1 MLDLVVFIL
10 LFVALAIGWLLGRRS
25 KVKSKDDKIAISPI
39 YFKGLS
45 YLFYDEPDESIDSFI
60 HSLDVTSDTLET
72 HLALG
77 NLLRRKGEVD
87 RAIKVHQ
94 NLLARPMLST
104 EQQASAHMELALDY
118 MAAGLLD
125 RAERLLLDLVKEN
138 NSSKDKAL
146 KQLLNVYVEEREW
159 ESAIDTAKKIQPKRL
174 LRSRQIK
181 EPGLTESMAHF
192 SCELAVEANKNSD
205 FQEARRHI
213 KRAYTYDKH
222 SQRAGLMTAQLDYDA
237 AEYTKAIATL
247 QSIPLQNAAM
257 VSGGLKL
264 LIESYNALDDK
275 QGLIDYL
282 TISIRTSSSMAAV
295 LVLAKEMEQFYSREA
310 AMKFLA
316 EELKQRPSLKGLN
329 QLVAYSMEETSGK
342 AKENLLILQQMIRTL
357 IKRKP
362 TYKCQ
367 HCGFPSKIIFWQCPS
382 CKNWG
387 SMELVVGVEGD

>member
-10 LFVALAIGWLLGRRS
+10 LFIALAIGWLLGRKS
-25 KVKSKDDKIAISPI
+25 KVKSKDDKVAISPI

-87 RAIKVHQ
+87 RAIKIHQ
-94 NLLARPMLST
+94 NLLARPILSA

-118 MAAGLLD
+118 VAAGLLD

-138 NSSKDKAL
+138 NSLKDKAL
-146 KQLLNVYVEEREW
+146 KQLLNIYVEEREW

-181 EPGLTESMAHF
+181 ESGLTESMAHF
-192 SCELAVEANKNSD
+192 SCELAVEAKKNSD
-205 FQEARRHI
+205 LQEARRHI
-213 KRAYTYDKH
+213 KRAYAYDKH
-222 SQRAGLMTAQLDYDA
+222 SQRAGLMTAQLDYEIG
-237 AEYTKAIATL
+237 EYAKAITSL
-247 QSIPLQNAAM
+247 QSIPLQHAAM

-264 LIESYNALDDK
+264 LIDSYNALDDK

-282 TISIRTSSSMAAV
+282 TISIRSSNSMAAV
-295 LVLAKEMEQFYSREA
+295 LVLANEMEQFYSREA

-329 QLVAYSMEETSGK
+329 QLVSYSMEETNGK

-367 HCGFPSKIIFWQCPS
+367 CCGFSSKVIFWQCPS

>member
-10 LFVALAIGWLLGRRS
+10 LFFALAIGWFLGRKS
-25 KVKSKDDKIAISPI
+25 KADSKDDSVAISPI

-60 HSLDVTSDTLET
+60 NSLDVNPDTLET

-94 NLLARPMLST
+94 NLLARPVLSA

-138 NSSKDKAL
+138 HSLKDKAL
-146 KQLLNVYVEEREW
+146 KQLLDVYVEEREW
-159 ESAIDTAKKIQPKRL
+159 ESAIDTARKMQPKRL
-174 LRSRQIK
+174 FSSRQLK
-181 EPGLTESMAHF
+181 ESSLTVSMAHF
-192 SCELAVEANKNSD
+192 SCELAVEAKKNSD
-205 FQEARRHI
+205 FQKARRHI

-222 SQRAGLMTAQLDYDA
+222 SQRAALMTAQLDYEA
-237 AEYTKAIATL
+237 GEYAMAIITL
-247 QSIPLQNAAM
+247 KSIPLQNAAM

-264 LIESYNALDDK
+264 LIDSYKALDDN

-282 TISIRTSSSMAAV
+282 TVALDASNSMAAV
-295 LVLAKEMEQFYSREA
+295 LVLAREMEQFYSRAA
-310 AMKFLA
+310 AMKLLA
-316 EELKQRPSLKGLN
+316 DELKQRPSLKGLN
-329 QLVAYSMEETSGK
+329 QLISYSMEETSGK

-367 HCGFPSKIIFWQCPS
+367 QCGFPSKIIFWQCPS

-387 SMELVVGVEGD
+387 SMELIVGVEGD

>member
-10 LFVALAIGWLLGRRS
+10 LFFALAIGWFLGRKS
-25 KVKSKDDKIAISPI
+25 KADSKDDSVAISPI

-60 HSLDVTSDTLET
+60 HSLDVNSDTLET

-94 NLLARPMLST
+94 NLLARPVLSA

-138 NSSKDKAL
+138 HSLKDKAL
-146 KQLLNVYVEEREW
+146 KQLLDVYVEEREW

-174 LRSRQIK
+174 LRSRQVK
-181 EPGLTESMAHF
+181 ESDLTASMAHF
-192 SCELAVEANKNSD
+192 SCELAVEAKKNSD
-205 FQEARRHI
+205 FQAARRHI
-213 KRAYTYDKH
+213 KRAYAYDKH
-222 SQRAGLMTAQLDYDA
+222 SQRAGLMTAQLDYEA
-237 AEYTKAIATL
+237 GEYAKAITTL
-247 QSIPLQNAAM
+247 KSIPLQNAAM

-264 LIESYNALDDK
+264 LIDSYKALDDN

-282 TISIRTSSSMAAV
+282 TIAIRTSSSMAAV

-310 AMKFLA
+310 AMKLLA
-316 EELKQRPSLKGLN
+316 DELKQRPSLKGLN
-329 QLVAYSMEETSGK
+329 QLISYSMEETSGK

-367 HCGFPSKIIFWQCPS
+367 QCGFPSKIIFWQCPS

>member
-1 MLDLVVFIL
+1 MLDSVVFTL
-10 LFVALAIGWLLGRRS
+10 LLVALAIGWLLGRNS
-25 KVKSKDDKIAISPI
+25 KVNNKDDKVAISPI

-60 HSLDVTSDTLET
+60 HSLDVTADTLET

-87 RAIKVHQ
+87 RAIKIHQ
-94 NLLARPMLST
+94 NLLARPILT
-104 EQQASAHMELALDY
+104 AEQQASAHMELALDY

-125 RAERLLLDLVKEN
+125 RAERLLLDLVNEN
-138 NSSKDKAL
+138 NSLKDEAL
-146 KQLLNVYVEEREW
+146 KQLLDIYVEESEW
-159 ESAIDTAKKIQPKRL
+159 ESAIDTAKKLQPKRL

-181 EPGLTESMAHF
+181 QSGLTESMAHF
-192 SCELAVEANKNSD
+192 CCELAVEAKKSSD
-205 FQEARRHI
+205 FQESRRHI
-213 KRAYTYDKH
+213 KRAYAYDKH
-222 SQRAGLMTAQLDYDA
+222 SQRAGLMTAELDFDIG
-237 AEYTKAIATL
+237 EYAKAITTL
-247 QSIPLQNAAM
+247 QSIPLQHAAM

-264 LIESYNALDDK
+264 LINSYNALNDK

-282 TISIRTSSSMAAV
+282 TISIRTSNSMAAV
-295 LVLAKEMEQFYSREA
+295 LVLANEMEQFYSREA

-329 QLVAYSMEETSGK
+329 QLVSYSMEETSGK
-342 AKENLLILQQMIRTL
+342 AKDNLIILQQMIRTL
-357 IKRKP
+357 IERKP

-367 HCGFPSKIIFWQCPS
+367 CCGFPSKVIFWQCPS